1 MCSDRFFRAQVGV
14 SLMPKLNRRQYLPF
28 WERCGGFEGFFL
40 ESEEGFRGL
49 CREFGIVAE
58 SLARRE
64 AFEQAG
70 REMEEIER
78 HGIRLLTAVE
88 EGYPPLLEECG
99 DAPLVLFYKGKLPDF
114 KAHKFLAIVGTRKAS
129 VLYQER
135 VGQVVAELREMGHQ
149 PVIVSGLAYG
159 IDAAAHRAS
168 LKEGL
173 TTIAVL
179 GHGLNMVYPAT
190 HKGMAQK
197 IVETGGALLSEFPC
211 TASVQPSNFLQRN
224 RIVAGLCQATLV
236 AESAVKGGAMST
248 ARIALSYNREVMAFP
263 GRPNDVYSA
272 GCNLLIK
279 ENIAALVE
287 NGADVARV
295 LGYPPKKNAPKQTSL
310 NLFETHEGE
319 KSLLGLLQEQGS
331 LHIDELCQRTGIGS
345 GELAALLLQLELEGK
360 VISLPGQIYAL
371 R

>member
-1 MCSDRFFRAQVGV
+1 MMDHPALRAQIGI
-14 SLMPKLNRRQYLPF
+14 SLIPKLNNRQYLPF
-28 WERCGGFEGFFL
+28 LEKCGGFEGFFT
-40 ESEEGFRGL
+40 ESEESFRAL
-49 CREFGIVAE
+49 CRECGIVPE
-58 SLARRE
+58 SLPRRE
-64 AFEQAG
+64 AFENAAQELE
-70 REMEEIER
+70 EMEHHNIY
-78 HGIRLLTAVE
+78 LLTAE
-88 EGYPPLLEECG
+88 EKNYPPLLQECG

-114 KAHKFLAIVGTRKAS
+114 TAHKFLAIVGTRKAS

-135 VGQVVAELREMGHQ
+135 VGQVVRELREAGHR

-168 LKEGL
+168 LQEEL
-173 TTIAVL
+173 TTVAVL
-179 GHGLNMVYPAT
+179 GHGLHMIYPAT

-197 IVETGGALLSEFPC
+197 IIDAGGALLSEFPC
-211 TASVQPSNFLQRN
+211 SASIHPSNFLQRN

-248 ARIALSYNREVMAFP
+248 ARIALSYDREVMAFP
-263 GRPNDVYSA
+263 GRPNDTYSS

-287 NGADVARV
+287 DGTDVARI
-295 LGYPPKKNAPKQTSL
+295 LGYPPPKKAAEQTSL
-310 NLFETHEGE
+310 DLFGTHEGE
-319 KSLLGLLQEQGS
+319 KKLLTLLQEKGA
-331 LHIDELCQRTGIGS
+331 LHIDDLCHRTGIGS

-360 VISLPGQIYAL
+360 VIALPGQTYML